1 MAKHTFTP
9 EEIEI
14 IQINVI
20 GLLFY
25 VKIHDKRDLPHCFRN
40 CERIVKNIDI
50 CRSDCYADI
59 EELTTLIKEDWHTSF
74 GARTGLLDYC
84 IPNAEME
91 IQKNMNC
98 AISRQISVI
107 ERYIGHSDKFSF
119 TL

>member
-1 MAKHTFTP
+1 MAEHAFTP

-14 IQINVI
+14 IQLNLI

-25 VKIHDKRDLPHCFRN
+25 VKIHDKRDLPYCFRH
-40 CERIVKNIDI
+40 CERIVKNIDV
-50 CRSDCYADI
+50 CRSECYADI
-59 EELTTLIKEDWHTSF
+59 EELTMLIKKDWRSAC
-74 GARTGLLDYC
+74 GAHNSLLDYC

-91 IQKNMNC
+91 IQKNINL

-107 ERYIGHSDKFSF
+107 ERHISHSGKFCF